1 MSNYIVFSKTL
12 LTLPVIKKKRSL
24 IALATATIERNWQHG
39 VQKTKKNKRENT
51 IWGVSKVSPEQRRR
65 VQMSLEAQNDI

>member
-24 IALATATIERNWQHG
+24 IALATGTIERNWQHG
-39 VQKTKKNKRENT
+39 VHKTKKNKTENT
-51 IWGVSKVSPEQRRR
+51 ICVEHHST
-65 VQMSLEAQNDI
+65 